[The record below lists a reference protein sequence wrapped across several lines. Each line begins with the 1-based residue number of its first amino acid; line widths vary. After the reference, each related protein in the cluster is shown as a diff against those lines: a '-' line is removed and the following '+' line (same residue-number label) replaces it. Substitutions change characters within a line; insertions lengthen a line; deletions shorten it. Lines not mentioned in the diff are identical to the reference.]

1 MNSNG
6 KSRFRSGAARP
17 NIAATVGLALSAFLC
32 GPAMSAADAAP
43 GAGRVVHAQSGSLR
57 GLLIQGGPGAVFK
70 GVPYAQPPVGALR
83 WREPLPMEPWSGVR
97 DALRSGPPAAQASLK
112 WNDAMAAASSED
124 CLYLDVWTPRPE
136 NAAGL
141 PVMVWFHGGG
151 HVGGSGGFDPLYDGT
166 QMIRRG
172 VILVVVE
179 FRLGVFGFFSHPE
192 LSRESAHGTS
202 GNYGIL
208 DQVAA
213 LKWVRAN
220 IASFGGDPAK
230 VTIFGESAG
239 SIDVTALMTSPLA
252 DGLYRGA
259 IAESGAVFRNAG
271 SAPAQAEHAGVEFA
285 RRLKA
290 PETGTIAYLRSLPGA
305 EVLGAGPG
313 FLGMT
318 IDGWVFPRSPYD
330 SWKEGHE
337 AHVPVIIGF
346 NGVEIAAPGPAAKVA
361 EAISKTFGDLAPRAL
376 ALYGLAP
383 VSAAAAQDPVYGD
396 VAEQWGS
403 DSFRS
408 TGILFCDWH
417 SRSGAHVWSY
427 EFDRA
432 IPPHP
437 RSSHGCEMPYVF
449 GNMDLGNSNLAG
461 DFNDID
467 RALSSQ
473 VQAYWANFAKSG
485 APDGDGL
492 PEWPA
497 YDGNGRRFLRVT
509 PDGRI
514 VADADERAPY
524 MALFREL
531 DATSGVKP

>member
-1 MNSNG
+1 VSPEPAQYMSSNER
-6 KSRFRSGAARP
+6 SLSRSGTARRC
-17 NIAATVGLALSAFLC
+17 IAAALGLALPAFLC
-32 GPAMSAADAAP
+32 GPAMRAEAAGP
-43 GAGRVVHAQSGSLR
+43 GADPVVHAQAGSLR
-57 GLLIQGGPGAVFK
+57 GLPLQDGPGAVFK
-70 GVPYAQPPVGALR
+70 GIPYAKPPVGALR
-83 WREPLPMEPWSGVR
+83 WREPLPIEPWRGVR
-97 DALRSGPPAAQASLK
+97 DALRSGPPAAQASFK
-112 WNDAMAAASSED
+112 WNDEMAAASRED

-136 NAAGL
+136 TAAGL

-166 QMIRRG
+166 RMIRRG

-202 GNYGIL
+202 GNYGFL

-213 LKWVRAN
+213 PKWVRAN

-252 DGLYRGA
+252 DGLYRSA
-259 IAESGAVFRNAG
+259 IAESGCVFRNAA
-271 SAPAQAEHAGVEFA
+271 STPAQAEHAGVEFA

-290 PETGTIAYLRSLPGA
+290 PETGALAYLRSLPSA
-305 EVLGAGPG
+305 EVLKAGPG
-313 FLGMT
+313 FLGMVV
-318 IDGWVFPRSPYD
+318 DGWVFPRSPYD

-346 NGVEIAAPGPAAKVA
+346 NGVEIPAPGPAARVA
-361 EAISKTFGDLAPRAL
+361 EAMTKTFGDLAPRAL
-376 ALYGLAP
+376 DLYGLAP
-383 VSAAAAQDPVYGD
+383 ASAAPAPDPVYGD
-396 VAEQWGS
+396 VADQWGS

-417 SRSGAHVWSY
+417 SRSVAPAWSY

-432 IPPHP
+432 IPPHL

-449 GNMDLGNSNLAG
+449 GNMDLGKSNLAG
-461 DFNDID
+461 DFNDTD

-473 VQAYWANFAKSG
+473 IQAYWTNFAKSG
-485 APDGDGL
+485 TPDGDGL

-497 YDGNGRRFLRVT
+497 YDG
-509 PDGRI
+509 
-514 VADADERAPY
+514 
-524 MALFREL
+524 
-531 DATSGVKP
+531 